1 MRDIVKKHLNKINK
15 KEEKILKNNKG
26 IIDVKLEPLVDK
38 VESFVPEGLKDTLNK
53 AFYNA
58 FKLIFE
64 KGTKII
70 EKSYNKKRIQ
80 EKHNFHDFSFR
91 KIKNRRTLKKIDR
104 HAQRS
109 NFINMSISTIEG
121 AGLGFLGMGLPD
133 IPLFTAV
140 ILKTIYEISLS
151 YGYLYELD
159 DERIYILNL
168 INAALTTDETQKKF
182 NFRVDAISHN
192 IDNNLYME
200 YDMDKE
206 IIRTSKILADSMLTS
221 KFVQGI
227 PIVGAVG
234 SIANY
239 RIINKISKYASI
251 KYKKRYLKR
260 WQRDGVGDHV
270 KNCNMWWW

>member
-1 MRDIVKKHLNKINK
+1 MLILGDLIKKHLNRLNK
-15 KEEKILKNNKG
+15 KEEKILSNKKG
-26 IIDVKLEPLVDK
+26 LIDEKLEPLVDK
-38 VESFVPEGLKDTLNK
+38 VESYVPEGLKDTLDK

-58 FKLIFE
+58 FKIVFE

-70 EKSYNKKRIQ
+70 EKSYNKKKIQ
-80 EKHNFHDFSFR
+80 SNHNIHDYSFR
-91 KIKNRRTLKKIDR
+91 KIKNRRTMKKIDK

-109 NFINMSISTIEG
+109 NFINTSISTIEG
-121 AGLGFLGMGLPD
+121 AGLGLLGMGLPD
-133 IPLFTAV
+133 IPLLTAM

-159 DERIYILNL
+159 DEKIFILNI
-168 INAALTTDETQKKF
+168 INAALTTDEEQKKY
-182 NFRVDAISHN
+182 NLRVDSISHN
-192 IDNNLYME
+192 IDNHFIMD

-206 IIRTSKILADSMLTS
+206 ITRTSKILSDSMLAS

-239 RIINKISKYASI
+239 RIINKISKYGTI
-251 KYKKRYLKR
+251 KYKKRYL
-260 WQRDGVGDHV
+260 
-270 KNCNMWWW
+270 NNN

>member
-1 MRDIVKKHLNKINK
+1 MLILGDLIKKHLNRLNK
-15 KEEKILKNNKG
+15 KEEKILSNKKG
-26 IIDVKLEPLVDK
+26 LIDEKLEPLVDK
-38 VESFVPEGLKDTLNK
+38 VESYVPEGLKDTLDK

-58 FKLIFE
+58 FKIVFE

-70 EKSYNKKRIQ
+70 EKSYNKKKIQ
-80 EKHNFHDFSFR
+80 SNHNIHDYSFR
-91 KIKNRRTLKKIDR
+91 KIKNRRTMKKIDK

-109 NFINMSISTIEG
+109 NFINTSISTIEG
-121 AGLGFLGMGLPD
+121 AGLGLLGMGLPD
-133 IPLFTAV
+133 IPLLTAM

-159 DERIYILNL
+159 DEKIFILNI
-168 INAALTTDETQKKF
+168 INAALTTDEEQKKY
-182 NFRVDAISHN
+182 NLRVDSISHN
-192 IDNNLYME
+192 IDNHFIMD

-206 IIRTSKILADSMLTS
+206 ITRTSKILSDSMHAS

-239 RIINKISKYASI
+239 RIINKISKYGTI
-251 KYKKRYLKR
+251 KYKKRYL
-260 WQRDGVGDHV
+260 
-270 KNCNMWWW
+270 NNN